1 MKKRLHLSVILILC
15 ASAFMLVGCKDKK
28 QDTKVNHTDK
38 PAATATTSNDI
49 LVTQKA
55 EVEAIDITALEE
67 LKGIPLT
74 ASDKAHNIYRGMFG
88 DEEVLLSLWVNKEM
102 NETQVSYVGAYHSDK
117 LTFDCELLIDGIRF
131 RDENTYLLLKQQEDD
146 TLTGYYYEKA
156 QDMVDANLKLEA
168 INYTEDK
175 EHLYAV
181 GSNQDV
187 EEFAQKV
194 LDSINAYDFEAFSQ
208 YIAFPIT
215 VHVNQAIQTIET
227 KDGFMT
233 LGPDVIF
240 TDEFLASMAI
250 AYPNMMMSNA
260 TDGVMLG
267 DGNFNVWIDENE
279 NGELRVTAINN

>member
-1 MKKRLHLSVILILC
+1 
-15 ASAFMLVGCKDKK
+15 MLVGCKDKK